1 LTNFSCDTKESD
13 LYANT
18 FLPDGHYLTRR
29 NPAAEQMFATCTR
42 EARSIAKQYKV
53 KYFFPDRQF
62 TGAGQRGTQKRC
74 PLFRPPSNSFT
85 LLSKE
90 YTSMR
95 TLSGKKNVFLLLFF
109 LLLSFLISGPASAAA
124 QEKKSIVIGL
134 LPEMNVFKQKSR
146 FAPLA
151 AHLSKRLQMPVTLT
165 MLSRY
170 GNIIERLQEEKVDGA
185 FLGSFT
191 GALAISQLGV
201 EPLARPIN
209 MDNTSTYFGYIF
221 TKKAS
226 DIKTAADMKGKSL
239 ALVERATTAG
249 YVFPI
254 AWLRQHGVEDFDT
267 HFSEYFFTG
276 SHDAAIDAV
285 LEGKADV
292 GAAKNTVYEMMQKSH
307 SRIDEELVILA
318 KSPRVPS
325 NGLCVRKGL
334 PPELKK
340 KLQTILLNL
349 HNEPEG
355 AAVLEKL
362 GAKRFVQTSRED
374 YGPVFQL
381 AEEAGIDLKRY
392 SYYNP

>member
-1 LTNFSCDTKESD
+1 ML
-13 LYANT
+13 
-18 FLPDGHYLTRR
+18 
-29 NPAAEQMFATCTR
+29 
-42 EARSIAKQYKV
+42 
-53 KYFFPDRQF
+53 
-62 TGAGQRGTQKRC
+62 
-74 PLFRPPSNSFT
+74 
-85 LLSKE
+85 
-90 YTSMR
+90 
-95 TLSGKKNVFLLLFF
+95 TLSGKKNVFLLFI
-109 LLLSFLISGPASAAA
+109 LLLSLLLPGRAPAA
-124 QEKKSIVIGL
+124 EHGKKSIIIGL
-134 LPEMNVFKQKSR
+134 LPEMNVFKQKNR

-151 AHLSKRLQMPVTLT
+151 AYLSEHLEVPVTMT

-170 GNIIERLQEEKVDGA
+170 GNIIERFQEEEVDGA

-221 TKKAS
+221 TKKES
-226 DIKTAADMKGKSL
+226 GIKSTADMKGRAL

-254 AWLRQHGVEDFDT
+254 AWLKEHGVADIDS
-267 HFSEYFFTG
+267 HFNEYFFTG

-292 GAAKNTVYEMMQKSH
+292 GAAKNTIYERMQKSH
-307 SRIDEELVILA
+307 GRLNDELVILA

-334 PPELKK
+334 APELKK
-340 KLQTILLNL
+340 KMQTLLLNL

-355 AAVLEKL
+355 AAVLNKL
-362 GAKRFVQTSRED
+362 GAKRFVRTSRED
-374 YGPVFQL
+374 YGPVFQM
-381 AEEAGIDLKRY
+381 AGEAGIDLKHYR
-392 SYYNP
+392 YYNP